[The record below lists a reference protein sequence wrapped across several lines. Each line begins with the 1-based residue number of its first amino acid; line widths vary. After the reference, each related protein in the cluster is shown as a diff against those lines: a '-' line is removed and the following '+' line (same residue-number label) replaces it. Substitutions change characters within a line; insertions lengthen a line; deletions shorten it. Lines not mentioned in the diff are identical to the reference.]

1 MTDVDP
7 PIPDLP
13 DGFSALLEL
22 RGGEADHHQVRA
34 DDLVSVLAAMQR
46 IAYLFAKADSGQA
59 VGERVK
65 PGRAE
70 RTAYALN
77 CGVPQPGS
85 YAVPMNAGDVLQP
98 GLPLADETGNLLSR
112 IQRVIGA
119 VGQKNAAAL
128 YCLLP
133 AELGKRALREI
144 AKMLPHQREG
154 ISVSLW
160 SRGQAAP
167 AVIDWHASR
176 FIKAQLEGDA
186 ANDAVMTVTGELL
199 RIDFSARQVAILYPP
214 TRREIV
220 CTYVEEIED
229 SIVESRKDP
238 IQVTGRFVLDEE
250 GMPIRLTDVT
260 RVEPVDLS
268 PIIIAGLESPALSM
282 KRPLELLP
290 ALDEESQQYLCVSDA
305 AIHLDVFA
313 QTRDALFDEVKEQLA
328 MLWWEYAGT
337 DDDSLDDEA
346 RRVKRALHELMEE
359 KADAQA

>member
-1 MTDVDP
+1 MTSIAP

-13 DGFSALLEL
+13 EGFSALLKL
-22 RGGEADHHQVRA
+22 QGGEADRHQVRA

-85 YAVPMNAGDVLQP
+85 YAVPMNSGDARQAGLALPDDV
-98 GLPLADETGNLLSR
+98 ENLLA
-112 IQRVIGA
+112 RVQQVIDA
-119 VGQKNAAAL
+119 VARNSAAML
-128 YCLLP
+128 YELLP
-133 AELGKRALREI
+133 AELGKRALREV

-160 SRGQAAP
+160 SRGHAAP
-167 AVIDWHASR
+167 AVIDWRASR
-176 FIKAQLEGDA
+176 FIKTQLEGDA

-199 RIDFSARQVAILYPP
+199 RIDFSARQVTILYPP

-220 CTYVEEIED
+220 CTYVEELED
-229 SIVESRKDP
+229 SILDSRKDP
-238 IQVTGRFVLDEE
+238 FQVTGRFVLDEE

-268 PIIIAGLESPALSM
+268 PIIITGLESPSLSM
-282 KRPLELLP
+282 RRPLELLP
-290 ALDEESQQYLCVSDA
+290 TLDEDGQQYLCVSDER
-305 AIHLDVFA
+305 IHLNVFA

-328 MLWWEYAGT
+328 MLWREFAGA
-337 DDDSLDDEA
+337 DDDSLDVEA
-346 RRVKRALHELMEE
+346 RAVKLALNELMEE
-359 KADAQA
+359 KVDAKT

>member
-1 MTDVDP
+1 MTGVDP
-7 PIPDLP
+7 PIPELP
-13 DGFSALLEL
+13 EGYSALLKL
-22 RGGEADHHQVRA
+22 QGGEADHHQVRA

-59 VGERVK
+59 VAERVK

-70 RTAYALN
+70 RAAYALN
-77 CGVPQPGS
+77 CGVPQSGS
-85 YAVPMNAGDVLQP
+85 YAVPMNAGDVMQV
-98 GLPLADETGNLLSR
+98 GLPLCDDAGDLLSR
-112 IQRVIGA
+112 IQSVIEA
-119 VGQKNAAAL
+119 VAHSSLEAL
-128 YCLLP
+128 YELLP
-133 AELGKRALREI
+133 AELGKRALREV

-176 FIKAQLEGDA
+176 FIKTQLEGDA

-199 RIDFSARQVAILYPP
+199 RIDFSARQVTILYPP

-220 CTYVEEIED
+220 CTYVEELED
-229 SIVESRKDP
+229 SIVDSRKEP

-268 PIIIAGLESPALSM
+268 PIVITGLESLALTM
-282 KRPLELLP
+282 RRPLELLP
-290 ALDEESQQYLCVSDA
+290 TLDEESQQYLCVSEA
-305 AIHLDVFA
+305 EIHLDVFA

-328 MLWWEYAGT
+328 MLWKEYGRADAG
-337 DDDSLDDEA
+337 SLDDEA
-346 RRVKRALHELMEE
+346 RGVKQALNELMEE
-359 KADAQA
+359 KSDAQA